1 MKEESSKVD
10 HPAHYNVGKIECID
24 AIDEAIKAVYGKDDV
39 FKKIYKYREN
49 YSKVLSQLNQ
59 IFSPRINLI
68 E

>member
-1 MKEESSKVD
+1 MSIDQLYYMKLMIN
-10 HPAHYNVGKIECID
+10 P
-24 AIDEAIKAVYGKDDV
+24 IDEAIKAVYGKDDV